1 MFSAGGK
8 KKLLLQI
15 KRAKEK
21 GIELDPSTLTLQSS
35 NNSPLK
41 TLPTSKEPIH
51 EGKVYNRLPPSQRWK
66 ISQNPIA
73 KKGTTIAS
81 KSNLERLLDDKDTHG
96 IIMKRILE
104 ATTRYDPGKNDVSL
118 RAFDDRKIDYNL
130 FRNNLSSIFWLRF
143 SDHEFEYVLDVYD
156 NDGVGTVDG
165 YQFMLSFIKLRG
177 IKKDKDFEIAK
188 RKQERYERELK
199 IEEEKKK
206 FDAEKK
212 MELAADFNYGERTRR
227 EAIGKLKHAAKSF
240 DVMHPQTPSLEGLVS
255 AIVKPAEFREICK
268 RTFNLQLN
276 RAELGAVL
284 NAFNESTGNPNR
296 HSENEEEDGTG
307 EEAGQ
312 STQSNIVCGDFIK
325 YFLRLGVDL
334 RDRERAE
341 NRKRN
346 EKLIKKAAEEEKK
359 REDEKANKLTT
370 SVSFDFSEVDEA
382 RAMHKLTVAS
392 TKYDKNAP
400 GSQSLDGFECKDLS
414 AVEFKDLVRRVF
426 NLQLNSKELGFLV
439 RKFSITT
446 DGRINCK
453 KFLGEFLRL
462 GQEKRDEFHLAQLE
476 KQRRLDIQAE
486 EEHQAKMKSVLEKK
500 TFKIDYNFN
509 DNHLNAAMEKLIDAS
524 TKYDKSRG
532 VSLASFEK
540 YSLNAQEFEEALF
553 RTFHLKF
560 SAPQLG
566 ALVCKFD
573 KEGNGQVVSKDFMIQ
588 FVNLGME
595 ARAREHTRQ
604 LEANREGERLIREEH
619 EKKLEAQAN
628 KCDIDVDFTFTEED
642 KDKALI
648 KLTTAATKYDK
659 NAPGAMSL
667 EGFEVKNMPATLFKE
682 MLRRTFNL
690 KLNGKETGALVSHF
704 DKSGKKTVNCKEFLV
719 VFLQLG
725 ITERAKFHKRMLDK
739 QNEENRQRELEE
751 ERKLLERVTRPTE
764 LDKCYNELDQ
774 KSANA
779 KLLAAAE
786 GFDKNHPAAP
796 SLAAFDISTMTP
808 GLFKENLKRCFNV
821 NLTSKELGYVVQLY
835 DTKNCGEVDSKEFLT
850 RFLTMGKKE
859 RFEKHRIFLEGQ
871 RKAIKEAK
879 IEEERKLAEL
889 WDKAEFKT
897 DGKFSSEDMDN
908 AMEKICE
915 QAEKFD
921 KSHSSAPSLNGF
933 TGGAMKPGEFREL
946 VRRTFNVALT
956 PTELNAI
963 VAEYRFDKA
972 AKTIDTKKF
981 LNFFTKLGFEL
992 RAKTKQQTLEK
1003 QRRDEAERE
1012 KERQRKLRLATQK
1025 TLLNLEKDFENT
1037 DRTSAYDKLTVASAK
1052 YDKNAP
1058 GCVPLDVFDAKFLNP
1073 GEFREAVKRTFNV
1086 ALTPKELAA
1095 LVKDFDTG
1103 EGNVLSQSF
1112 VVVFLKLGAD
1122 ERAKAKSVQLELNR
1136 RNDILR
1142 KTEHA
1147 RKIKEAE
1154 DKMILDIS
1162 YDFKKDDEQN
1172 AFKKVAI
1179 AAKKYDKN
1187 APGAMSLD
1195 GFEEKEMKALTF
1207 KEMIR
1212 RTFGLM
1218 LAGAELGAVMKFFDD
1233 ENKGVVNSKKFL
1245 NYFLKVGFDEREK
1258 DHVASL
1264 KKSREDAA
1272 MAKKQH
1278 EQILAAQWAKM
1289 ELKVT
1294 DEFDED
1300 DREEAVKK
1308 LNDAAFKFDPKHA
1321 GPMGLTAF
1329 EAKSLSNAVFREML
1343 KRNFSLV
1350 VTDRELAAIIS
1361 LFDKNERNEIICKD
1375 FLIKFIQLGNDIRND
1390 MRLKQIELQRKQNK
1404 EREDEAARIMKE
1416 LNDKIVINVDS
1427 NFTKEDFNSALAK
1440 IQVAASG
1447 YDQGHPSAPNLN
1459 GFMGSDMSPTQ
1470 FKDMIF
1476 RTFKIQLEMGELGA
1490 LVKFF
1495 DSEGKA
1501 RVNTQE
1507 FLAYFYRIARAE
1519 KEAVRRSHIEAEK
1532 NVKKQAE
1539 DYKLSL
1545 EKKKLVEEQQKL
1557 VFNSN
1562 DEKTFMDKFRKALQD
1577 YAVDSS
1583 PYVDSIQSFKGPA
1596 FNPKSFR
1603 EVFYRIFLIRFTFP
1617 EVGVLLSIVD
1627 SAGSA
1632 TIDGPLFLNWFYK
1645 LARKEERIMLGEAKD
1660 DFTIE
1665 NLKVDA
1671 GEALSPSKP
1680 LPTQKI
1686 TSPPPSTKKSS
1697 NTAITNKTEKK
1708 KSLSASVL
1716 SKMMNKDNNKR
1727 EKEDKDHKRISP
1739 EKVDGT
1745 WVPSAFEDPVVDWI
1759 PDPSFNNSFTANSF
1773 EMTAEKPV
1781 ETRANLPPPVIS
1793 ITSPI
1798 KLSSKNKTKSKEYDD
1813 KLDKKKAKETNLVF
1827 TAQHRSASASA
1838 ADQISAPPQHVS
1850 EQLFQTSMKWEDVL
1864 ILPLPKADTG
1874 VVAALNELNKKSKKF
1889 DNSKSLPTHL
1899 FPHDPVR
1906 KSSKDKAIISAHPI
1920 EIPKKKNPKKN
1931 LKKDIQE
1938 GFFFPTIM
1946 GATDDDLD
1954 LFNQ

>member
-21 GIELDPSTLTLQSS
+21 GVELDPSTLILTPTKES
-35 NNSPLK
+35 LK
-41 TLPTSKEPIH
+41 TLTTAKEQAD
-51 EGKVYNRLPPSQRWK
+51 EGKVYKRLPPSQRWK
-66 ISQNPIA
+66 ITQNPEA

-81 KSNLERLLDDKDTHG
+81 KSNLDKLLDDKETHG
-96 IIMKRILE
+96 VVMKRIMD

-143 SDHEFEYVLDVYD
+143 SDYEFEYVLDIYD
-156 NDGVGTVDG
+156 YDGIGSIDG

-177 IKKDKDFEIAK
+177 MKKDKDFEIAK
-188 RKQERYERELK
+188 RKQEKYEREIK
-199 IEEEKKK
+199 IEVERKK

-212 MELAADFNYGERTRR
+212 MELAADFNYGEKTRR
-227 EAIGKLKHAAKSF
+227 DAMNKLKHAAKSF
-240 DVMHPQTPSLEGLVS
+240 DVMHPQTPSLEGLIS

-284 NAFNESTGNPNR
+284 NAFNESTGNQSR
-296 HSENEEEDGTG
+296 HNENEEEGEIEG
-307 EEAGQ
+307 EEGGQ
-312 STQSNIVCGDFIK
+312 SAQSNIVCGDFIK
-325 YFLRLGVDL
+325 YFLRMGVDL
-334 RDRERAE
+334 RDRERAD

-370 SVSFDFSEVDEA
+370 SVDFDFSEVDEA

-426 NLQLNSKELGFLV
+426 NLQLSSKELGFLT

-462 GQEKRDEFHLAQLE
+462 GQEKRDEFHMAQLE
-476 KQRRLDIQAE
+476 KQRKLDILAE
-486 EEHQAKMKSVLEKK
+486 EEHQAKMKAVSEKK

-509 DNHLNAAMEKLIDAS
+509 DSHLNKAMEKLIDAS

-540 YSLNAQEFEEALF
+540 YSLNAQEFEEAMF
-553 RTFHLKF
+553 RTFYLKF
-560 SAPQLG
+560 SPPQLG

-595 ARAREHTRQ
+595 ARAREHTKQ
-604 LEANREGERLIREEH
+604 LEANKEGERLIREEH

-682 MLRRTFNL
+682 MLRRTFNM

-704 DKSGKKTVNCKEFLV
+704 DKTGKKTVNCKEFLV

-725 ITERAKFHKRMLDK
+725 ISERARFHKRMLDK

-751 ERKLLERVTRPTE
+751 ERKLLERVTRPIE
-764 LDKCYNELDQ
+764 LDKCYTEQDQ
-774 KSANA
+774 VSANT

-796 SLAAFDISTMTP
+796 SLAAFDIATMTA

-835 DTKNCGEVDSKEFLT
+835 DTKNSGEVDSKEFLT

-879 IEEERKLAEL
+879 LEEERKLAEL

-897 DGKFSSEDMDN
+897 DGKFTAADMDS

-921 KSHSSAPSLNGF
+921 KSHSSAPSLSGF

-946 VRRTFNVALT
+946 VKRTFNVPLT

-963 VAEYRFDKA
+963 VAEYRYDKA

-981 LNFFTKLGFEL
+981 LNFFTKLGSEL

-1003 QRRDEAERE
+1003 QRREEAERE
-1012 KERQRKLRLATQK
+1012 KERIRKLKLATQK
-1025 TLLNLEKDFENT
+1025 TLLTLEKDFENT
-1037 DRTSAYDKLTVASAK
+1037 DRTNAYDKLTVASAK

-1058 GCVPLDVFDAKFLNP
+1058 GSVPLDVFNAKFLNP

-1086 ALTPKELAA
+1086 PLSPKELAA

-1112 VVVFLKLGAD
+1112 VVVFLKLGAE
-1122 ERAKAKSVQLELNR
+1122 ERGKAKSIQLELNR
-1136 RNDILR
+1136 RNEMLR

-1154 DKMILDIS
+1154 DKMVLDIS
-1162 YDFKKDDEQN
+1162 YDFKKDDEES
-1172 AFKKVAI
+1172 AFVKVAI

-1212 RTFGLM
+1212 RTFGLI
-1218 LAGAELGAVMKFFDD
+1218 LTGKELGAVMKFFDD
-1233 ENKGVVNSKKFL
+1233 DNKGVVNSKRFL

-1264 KKSREDAA
+1264 RKSRKDAV

-1278 EQILAAQWAKM
+1278 EQMLVAQWAKM

-1300 DREEAVKK
+1300 DKDEAVKK
-1308 LNDAAFKFDPKHA
+1308 LNDAAFKFDPKNA

-1329 EAKSLSNAVFREML
+1329 EAKSLSNAIFREML
-1343 KRNFSLV
+1343 KRNFNLV

-1361 LFDKNERNEIICKD
+1361 LFDKNEKNEIICKD

-1416 LNDKIVINVDS
+1416 LNDKIVVNVDS
-1427 NFTKEDFNSALAK
+1427 NFTKEDFNHALAK

-1447 YDQGHPSAPNLN
+1447 YDQGHPSAPNLS
-1459 GFMGSDMSPTQ
+1459 GFMGADMSPTQ

-1495 DSEGKA
+1495 DSEGKS

-1507 FLAYFYRIARAE
+1507 FLAYFYKIARAE

-1539 DYKLSL
+1539 DYKLLL
-1545 EKKKLVEEQQKL
+1545 EKKKLIEEQHKL
-1557 VFNSN
+1557 AFNAN
-1562 DEKTFMDKFRKALQD
+1562 DEKTFLDKFRKALQD

-1583 PYVDSIQSFKGPA
+1583 PYADSIQSFKGPA

-1617 EVGVLLSIVD
+1617 EVGVLLSMVD
-1627 SAGSA
+1627 SSGLG

-1680 LPTQKI
+1680 TTTQKI
-1686 TSPPPSTKKSS
+1686 VSPPPKKA
-1697 NTAITNKTEKK
+1697 NVNANAIKSEK

-1716 SKMMNKDNNKR
+1716 SKMMNKDYKKVRDDRDDN
-1727 EKEDKDHKRISP
+1727 KRISP

-1745 WVPSAFEDPVVDWI
+1745 WVPSGVEDPVIDWI
-1759 PDPSFNNSFTANSF
+1759 PDPSFNNSFTKTID
-1773 EMTAEKPV
+1773 MTAENINTEP
-1781 ETRANLPPPVIS
+1781 TPNFPPPVIN

-1798 KLSSKNKTKSKEYDD
+1798 KLSKNNTKSED
-1813 KLDKKKAKETNLVF
+1813 KVDKKKNKETNKTNMVF
-1827 TAQHRSASASA
+1827 TAQHRSVSASA
-1838 ADQISAPPQHVS
+1838 ADHLSASVPVS
-1850 EQLFQTSMKWEDVL
+1850 DQLFQTSVKWEDVL
-1864 ILPLPKADTG
+1864 ILPLPKADSG
-1874 VVAALNELNKKSKKF
+1874 VVAALNNLNKKSKKY
-1889 DNSKSLPTHL
+1889 DNSKSLPSHL
-1899 FPHDPVR
+1899 FTQ
-1906 KSSKDKAIISAHPI
+1906 DKAIISATPI
-1920 EIPKKKNPKKN
+1920 EIKKRKPKKN
-1931 LKKDIQE
+1931 IEKDVAQ
-1938 GFFFPTIM
+1938 GFFFPTLVSRE
-1946 GATDDDLD
+1946 DDDMD
-1954 LFNQ
+1954 LFINV